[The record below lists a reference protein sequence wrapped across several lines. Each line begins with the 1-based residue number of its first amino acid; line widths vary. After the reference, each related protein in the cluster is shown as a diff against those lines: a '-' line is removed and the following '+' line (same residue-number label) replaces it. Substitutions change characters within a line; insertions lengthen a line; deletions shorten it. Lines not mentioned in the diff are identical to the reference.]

1 MNEIIATEN
10 SIMNQTIDAS
20 LMDDFIEYIDAKPKT
35 VQTYTRA
42 IKQFYKYMMENG
54 ITQPT
59 EQTVKDYKKHL
70 IETNHKPTTIQNYIV
85 ALKQF
90 FKWTEKNGFYKNIV
104 HVKGAKISK
113 SHKKDYLT
121 SKQIG
126 TILKAID
133 TSSEKGLRDFAMIAL
148 MATGGLRTIEVA
160 NARIEDLRTLGNDTV
175 LYLLGKGR
183 DERTEYIKVTS
194 EVETAIRM
202 YLKSRE
208 DSKDKSQ
215 PLFASTSRN
224 NKGKGIT
231 TRTVSSIVKTRMQA
245 VGLDDERLTAHSL
258 RHSAVTIALLNG
270 VDLQEVQQF
279 ARHSNIQTTLIYSH
293 AIERSKSK
301 CESTIAH
308 SIFG

>member
-1 MNEIIATEN
+1 MNELTMNERTIT
-10 SIMNQTIDAS
+10 NQTIDAS
-20 LMDDFIEYIDAKPKT
+20 LMKDFIEFIDAKPKT
-35 VQTYTRA
+35 IQTYTRA

-54 ITQPT
+54 ITQPKR
-59 EQTVKDYKKHL
+59 QDIIAYRDDL
-70 IETNHKPTTIQNYIV
+70 QASGHKPTTIQNYIV

-90 FKWTEKNGFYKNIV
+90 FNWTQQMGYYPNIAD
-104 HVKGAKISK
+104 HVKGVKISK
-113 SHKKDYLT
+113 DHKKDYLT
-121 SKQIG
+121 SRQIG
-126 TILKAID
+126 QVLKAID
-133 TSSEKGLRDFAMIAL
+133 TSDEKGLRDYAIIGL

-183 DERTEYIKVTS
+183 DERTDYIKVPDI
-194 EVETAIRM
+194 VESAIRR
-202 YLKSRE
+202 YLMTRNI
-208 DSKDKSQ
+208 KDKSQ

-270 VDLQEVQQF
+270 MDLQEVQQF
-279 ARHSNIQTTLIYSH
+279 ARHSNIQTTMIYSH
-293 AIERSKSK
+293 AIERAKNH
-301 CESTIAH
+301 CESTIAQ